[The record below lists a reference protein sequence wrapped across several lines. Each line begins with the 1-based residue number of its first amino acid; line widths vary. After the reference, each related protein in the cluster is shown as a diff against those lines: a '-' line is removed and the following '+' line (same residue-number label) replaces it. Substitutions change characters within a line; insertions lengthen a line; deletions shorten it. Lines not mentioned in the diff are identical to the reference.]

1 MAPKI
6 LKAVAVVLG
15 ALLLALAAYVA
26 YVVLSY
32 ERLGDELSL
41 AVEAPPAA
49 DESPRGTVEVGAE
62 LTVVAANIGFGAYN
76 RDFDFFMDGGTGS
89 VAASPEV
96 VREDV
101 VGTAEVVREAGA
113 DFALFQEV
121 DVDGTRS
128 HHVDEY
134 ALLREQFPADAAV
147 FCQNYDSAF
156 LAWPLYAPHGANRA
170 GLATFSA
177 FPIADG
183 TRYQLPIS
191 EGFGKFLDLDR
202 CFSLCRIPTDDGRAL
217 SLINVHLSAYGAD
230 ESIMAAQRAK
240 LYEVMVREREAG
252 NYVIAGGD
260 FNHDMIGVSG
270 EVYSNEVQA
279 VESWAKPYDFDGVPA
294 GFTVAAKAKL
304 DEVGIEAFADA
315 ATCRDAGRPY
325 DGTNDR
331 WIMDTFIYSDNVEC
345 LEYTTMDLDF
355 AYSDHNPVMM
365 RFKLGA

>member
-1 MAPKI
+1 MAQKI
-6 LKAVAVVLG
+6 LKAVAIALG
-15 ALLLALAAYVA
+15 ALLLVVAAYIA

-41 AVEAPPAA
+41 AVEAPLAA
-49 DESPRGTVEVGAE
+49 EDAAPVAVETGAE
-62 LTVVAANIGFGAYN
+62 LAVVAANIGFGAYN

-89 VAASPEV
+89 VAASAEV
-96 VREDV
+96 VCEDV
-101 VGTAEVVREAGA
+101 IGTAEAVRELGT

-134 ALLREQFPADAAV
+134 ALLREQFPTDTAV

-177 FPIADG
+177 FPATDAV
-183 TRYQLPIS
+183 RYQLPIS

-202 CFSLCRIPTDDGRAL
+202 CFSATRVPASDGRDL
-217 SLINVHLSAYGAD
+217 VLLNVHLSAYGTDAA
-230 ESIMAAQRAK
+230 IMAAQQER
-240 LYEVMVREREAG
+240 LYDVMVREREAG

-270 EVYSNEVQA
+270 EVYGNAVDA
-279 VESWAKPYDFDGVPA
+279 VESWAKPYDFEGVPA

-304 DEVGIEAFADA
+304 DEYGTEAFPDA

-331 WIMDTFIYSDNVEC
+331 WVMDTFIYSDNVEC
-345 LEYTTMDLDF
+345 LEYATVDLDF

>member
-1 MAPKI
+1 MAKTLLKI
-6 LKAVAVVLG
+6 VLG
-15 ALLLALAAYVA
+15 LIAALVVVVGAYAAYVIFT
-26 YVVLSY
+26 YD
-32 ERLGDELSL
+32 RLDDNV
-41 AVEAPPAA
+41 A
-49 DESPRGTVEVGAE
+49 
-62 LTVVAANIGFGAYN
+62 LTVDEPAQGGDRKGAPLATGTALTLASANLGFGAYN
-76 RDFDFFMDGGTGS
+76 HDFDFFMDGGTGS

-96 VREDV
+96 VRADV
-101 VGTAEVVREAGA
+101 EGTAAALRELGA
-113 DFALFQEV
+113 NLLLFQEV

-128 HHVDEY
+128 HHIDQY
-134 ALLREQFPADAAV
+134 DLLRRAFPDDTSV

-183 TRYQLPIS
+183 TRTSLPIS
-191 EGFGKFLDLDR
+191 EGFGKFLDLNR
-202 CFSLCRIPTDDGRAL
+202 CFSLCRIPTDDGRML

-230 ESIMAAQRAK
+230 AAIMAAQRER
-240 LYEVMVREREAG
+240 LYDVMVREREAG

-270 EVYSNEVQA
+270 EVYGNEVQA
-279 VESWAKPYDFDGVPA
+279 VESWAKPYDFDGVLA

-304 DEVGIEAFADA
+304 DAVGVEGFPDA
-315 ATCRDAGRPY
+315 GTCRDTSRPY

-331 WIMDTFIYSDNVEC
+331 WVMDTFIYSDNVEC
-345 LEYTTMDLDF
+345 LDYATVDLDF

-365 RFKLGA
+365 RFKLGT